1 MNETRNTLNPV
12 FSNGFKGIDGTHKIA
27 LTFPIT
33 NMDNEEYIGMV
44 GVEIPSVDFF
54 ARYGNVYNV
63 NSTFLVTYD
72 RNFDYV
78 STPRTNF
85 LGQNLFSDQ
94 VQSFFHFNEI
104 QNEYYQSVF
113 DGRLLGGYAIYDFG
127 TGERLN
133 TGYPVLIG
141 EEPKY
146 FVFII
151 TPTVSVYQDINET
164 LSDERTK
171 FFILIASITAAILI
185 LILFLVKLNS
195 LLNEQVETR
204 TKELEKSNQSLKVAN
219 EQLNVHDRMQKEFI
233 NTAAHELRTPIQLI
247 LGAIEASKNTSK
259 NDKQKELSDIII
271 RNAERLRKLA
281 EDILDV
287 TRIESN
293 SLDLKKE
300 TFDLNSLVK
309 DIVKEYRNISY
320 GNDKLKFECNITDNN
335 NPLNVIGDKN
345 RIGQVIINLINNS
358 IKFMS
363 KDNRDENGNQNG
375 IISVSVEK
383 TSSVTNNDTSI
394 KEKEEEEEAIVSV
407 KDNGKGIDSEIFPRL
422 FTKFATRS
430 FRGTGLG
437 LYIAKNIIESHG
449 GRIWGQNNKDEK
461 GATFYFTLP
470 LTK

>member
-1 MNETRNTLNPV
+1 
-12 FSNGFKGIDGTHKIA
+12 
-27 LTFPIT
+27 
-33 NMDNEEYIGMV
+33 
-44 GVEIPSVDFF
+44 
-54 ARYGNVYNV
+54 
-63 NSTFLVTYD
+63 
-72 RNFDYV
+72 
-78 STPRTNF
+78 
-85 LGQNLFSDQ
+85 
-94 VQSFFHFNEI
+94 
-104 QNEYYQSVF
+104 
-113 DGRLLGGYAIYDFG
+113 
-127 TGERLN
+127 
-133 TGYPVLIG
+133 
-141 EEPKY
+141 
-146 FVFII
+146 
-151 TPTVSVYQDINET
+151 
-164 LSDERTK
+164 
-171 FFILIASITAAILI
+171 
-185 LILFLVKLNS
+185 LVKLNS

-309 DIVKEYRNISY
+309 DIVKEYRNISD
-320 GNDKLKFECNITDNN
+320 GNDKLKFECNITGNN

-358 IKFMS
+358 IKFIS

-394 KEKEEEEEAIVSV
+394 KEKEKEEAIVSV

>member
-1 MNETRNTLNPV
+1 M
-12 FSNGFKGIDGTHKIA
+12 
-27 LTFPIT
+27 
-33 NMDNEEYIGMV
+33 
-44 GVEIPSVDFF
+44 
-54 ARYGNVYNV
+54 
-63 NSTFLVTYD
+63 
-72 RNFDYV
+72 
-78 STPRTNF
+78 
-85 LGQNLFSDQ
+85 
-94 VQSFFHFNEI
+94 
-104 QNEYYQSVF
+104 
-113 DGRLLGGYAIYDFG
+113 
-127 TGERLN
+127 
-133 TGYPVLIG
+133 
-141 EEPKY
+141 
-146 FVFII
+146 
-151 TPTVSVYQDINET
+151 
-164 LSDERTK
+164 
-171 FFILIASITAAILI
+171 
-185 LILFLVKLNS
+185 FLVKLNS

-309 DIVKEYRNISY
+309 DIVKEYRNISD

-358 IKFMS
+358 IKFIS
-363 KDNRDENGNQNG
+363 KDNRDQNGNQNG

-394 KEKEEEEEAIVSV
+394 KEKEEEEAIVSV